1 MAVTPANSGHESA
14 SLGSRLV
21 IATLGFCLV
30 FTLAVVGVRTWSAWQ
45 SNIAALSS
53 ELTLIGQIYQRT
65 LSKSIWDMDRESL
78 EAHVSSVANVASV
91 GQIEVTLKSANRT
104 PEVLRNTREG
114 WQPSTQIPILRVQLD
129 YEPFAG
135 GREVIGELA
144 LYGDERVLWMRL
156 RSEVAAIVVTQV
168 VQSLL
173 LASLIM
179 LMFNKLVTVHVRRIA
194 QHLGGLTPANLAQ
207 KLKLER
213 NATRHDELSQLVAG
227 VNQLQ
232 GNLSSYLEQQQRYE
246 QELLVHRDNLAQ
258 LVKERT
264 TELEAANAR
273 LDSLARTDTL
283 TGLANRRQ
291 FDEVKQLEFHR
302 ALRYGHPLSLLVC
315 DIDHFKRYN
324 DAYGHAAGDQCLR
337 LVAQALRDGC
347 ARATDLVARLGG
359 EEFAILL
366 PATDA
371 AHAAQIA
378 DRLRLAVA
386 RLDIEHKDSTTA
398 PHVTISLGLAQLD
411 PGRTHTFDDLFE
423 HADAALYEAKAT
435 GRNRCVV
442 HIPPG

>member
-1 MAVTPANSGHESA
+1 MALTPAPFRPASA
-14 SLGSRLV
+14 TLGSRLV
-21 IATLGFCLV
+21 LATLGFCLV
-30 FTLAVVGVRTWSAWQ
+30 FTLLVVGLRTWSAWQ
-45 SNIAALSS
+45 DNISALSG
-53 ELTLIGQIYQRT
+53 ELRLIGQIYQRS

-78 EAHVSSVANVASV
+78 EAHVRGVANVASV
-91 GQIEVTLKSANRT
+91 GQIEVTLQSANRA
-104 PEVLRNTREG
+104 PEVLRNAREG
-114 WQPSTQIPILRVQLD
+114 WQPSTQIPVLRVQLD

-135 GREVIGELA
+135 GSEVIGELA
-144 LYGDERVLWMRL
+144 LYGDERVLWSRL
-156 RSEVAAIVVTQV
+156 RAEVVAIVVTQV

-194 QHLGGLTPANLAQ
+194 QHLGKLTPANLGQA
-207 KLKLER
+207 LRLDR
-213 NATRHDELSQLVAG
+213 DTSRHDELSQLVTG

-246 QELLVHRDNLAQ
+246 QELLVHRDNLAL

-291 FDEVKQLEFHR
+291 FDEVKQVEFHR
-302 ALRYGHPLSLLVC
+302 SLRYGHPLSLLVC

-337 LVAQALRDGC
+337 RVAQALRDGC

-386 RLDIEHKDSTTA
+386 RLGIEHKDSDTA
-398 PHVTISLGLAQLD
+398 AHVTISLGLAQLD
-411 PGRTHTFDDLFE
+411 PGRTSTFDDLFMQ
-423 HADAALYEAKAT
+423 ADAALYEAKAA

-442 HIPPG
+442 HIVPG

>member
-1 MAVTPANSGHESA
+1 MAVTPATAGHDEA
-14 SLGSRLV
+14 TLGSRLV
-21 IATLGFCLV
+21 LATLGFCLV

-45 SNIAALSS
+45 NNITALSS
-53 ELTLIGQIYQRT
+53 ELRLIGQIYQRT

-78 EAHVSSVANVASV
+78 EAHVGSVANVASV
-91 GQIEVTLKSANRT
+91 GQIEVTLQSANRS

-114 WQPSTQIPILRVQLD
+114 WKPSAQIPVLRVQLD

-144 LYGDERVLWMRL
+144 LYGDERVLWSRL
-156 RSEVAAIVVTQV
+156 RAEVAAIIMTQV

-194 QHLGGLTPANLAQ
+194 QHLGKLTPANLAQ
-207 KLKLER
+207 HLRLDR
-213 NATRHDELSQLVAG
+213 NTPRNDELSQLVAG

-232 GNLSSYLEQQQRYE
+232 GNLSDYLEQQQQYE

-291 FDEVKQLEFHR
+291 FDEVKHLEFHR
-302 ALRYGHPLSLLVC
+302 AQRYGHPLSLLVC

-324 DAYGHAAGDQCLR
+324 DAYGHATGDQCLR
-337 LVAQALRDGC
+337 LIAQALRDGC
-347 ARATDLVARLGG
+347 SRATDLVARLGG

-378 DRLRLAVA
+378 DRLRLAVS
-386 RLDIEHKDSTTA
+386 RLAIEHKESDTA
-398 PHVTISLGLAQLD
+398 PHVTISLGVAQLD
-411 PGRTHTFDDLFE
+411 PGRTRTFDELFE
-423 HADAALYEAKAT
+423 QADAALYEAKAG

-442 HIPPG
+442 HIASG

>member
-1 MAVTPANSGHESA
+1 MAVTPANSEHENA

-104 PEVLRNTREG
+104 PEVLRNTRAG
-114 WQPSTQIPILRVQLD
+114 WEPSTQIPVLRVQLD

-156 RSEVAAIVVTQV
+156 RAEVAAIVVTQV

-213 NATRHDELSQLVAG
+213 NTTRHDELSQLVTG

-371 AHAAQIA
+371 SHAAQIA

-386 RLDIEHKDSTTA
+386 RLDIEHKDSVTA
-398 PHVTISLGLAQLD
+398 QHVTISLGLAQLD

-442 HIPPG
+442 HITPG

>member
-1 MAVTPANSGHESA
+1 V
-14 SLGSRLV
+14 
-21 IATLGFCLV
+21 
-30 FTLAVVGVRTWSAWQ
+30 
-45 SNIAALSS
+45 
-53 ELTLIGQIYQRT
+53 
-65 LSKSIWDMDRESL
+65 
-78 EAHVSSVANVASV
+78 
-91 GQIEVTLKSANRT
+91 
-104 PEVLRNTREG
+104 
-114 WQPSTQIPILRVQLD
+114 LRVQLD

-144 LYGDERVLWMRL
+144 LYGDERVLWSRL
-156 RSEVAAIVVTQV
+156 RAEVAAIIMTQV

-194 QHLGGLTPANLAQ
+194 QHLGKLTPANLAQ
-207 KLKLER
+207 HLRLDR
-213 NATRHDELSQLVAG
+213 NTPRNDELSQLVAG

-232 GNLSSYLEQQQRYE
+232 GNLSDYLEQQQQYE

-291 FDEVKQLEFHR
+291 FDEVKHLEFHR
-302 ALRYGHPLSLLVC
+302 AQRYGHPLSLLVC

-324 DAYGHAAGDQCLR
+324 DAYGHATGDQCLR
-337 LVAQALRDGC
+337 LIAQALRDGC
-347 ARATDLVARLGG
+347 SRATDLVARLGG

-378 DRLRLAVA
+378 DRLRLAVS
-386 RLDIEHKDSTTA
+386 RLAIEHKESDTA
-398 PHVTISLGLAQLD
+398 PHVTISLGVAQLD
-411 PGRTHTFDDLFE
+411 PGRTRTFDELFE
-423 HADAALYEAKAT
+423 QADAALYEAKAG

-442 HIPPG
+442 HIASG